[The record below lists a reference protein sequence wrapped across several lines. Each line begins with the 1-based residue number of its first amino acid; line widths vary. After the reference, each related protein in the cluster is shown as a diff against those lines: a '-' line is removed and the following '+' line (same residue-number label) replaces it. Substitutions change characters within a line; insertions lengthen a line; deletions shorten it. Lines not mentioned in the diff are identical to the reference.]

1 MICTT
6 IQNKTIDEIYA
17 ILESGDVEMAEIRLD
32 SCPLTMDEIEE
43 LFSTSD
49 VPLVATCRINA
60 VKERLSQT
68 LAGYTHGN
76 GTSRNVQHGHLQENI
91 SDDLQV
97 DRIGTSYENRHC
109 HVQASRQE
117 TGSHQQDD
125 RKLEMKASQE
135 VESKLIT
142 AIHAGAA
149 FVDLEIE
156 APPMMS
162 KRLRRETRENG
173 TVFVRSYHDYEG
185 TDSIEALKALT
196 EKCFAIGADIAKIVT
211 MAAPCTGDNQ
221 SPDVDRV
228 LSLYDHFDPA
238 KLIAFAMGDAGKT
251 SRIQCLAKG
260 SPFTYASLNEADA
273 AAPGQMTTRE
283 MRDIVYGNCVN
294 VNAAGTA
301 ADRLSAGHLNADRL
315 QTAEAT
321 VEATANDTSE
331 ETGASSDIDNGPGAA
346 EIQMPSSKSFAQRA
360 IIAAAL
366 AEGTTTLNGYSP
378 CGDNESAISV
388 ARALGAEV
396 TVGLAYKEGKVVKDS
411 STLTIKGRGAA
422 ALEPETINAGESGL
436 LARLMIPLMAVL
448 GDGNAI
454 VLGDGTLTRRPL
466 KGARAIMGAFG
477 VRLETIS
484 GTGQESFSEVHVPL
498 TISGKLEGG
507 KVTVS
512 GSGGSQLISGLLMA
526 LPLLQEDTVIRLTEP
541 KSIPYLFI
549 TMDVLKAFGVK
560 IWCDMEGGPE
570 FAESQ
575 DWNDCTEIVLHIKGG
590 QSYKATDMDIEGDW
604 SSAANFLVAG
614 AIFGKVNVSGLD
626 TKSLQADLSI
636 MDILMEAGASLSQM
650 GDDDPR
656 GVIHVQKAPLNAL
669 DVDANNCP
677 DLFPVAAV
685 LAAFCQGTSRIA
697 GVGRLANKESDRGKA
712 ILSMLVQLGVK
723 ARISGDKM
731 IIEGHSLAQRCLT
744 GHLLKGG
751 NYTSSHD
758 HRMVMALKVAEL
770 GADGPI
776 VIDDIECVS
785 KSFPTFMELFG
796 KL

>member
-68 LAGYTHGN
+68 LAGHQHGN
-76 GTSRNVQHGHLQENI
+76 GTSRNVLHGHLQENI

-97 DRIGTSYENRHC
+97 DRSGTSYENRQC

-173 TVFVRSYHDYEG
+173 TVFVRSYHDYKG

-301 ADRLSAGHLNADRL
+301 ADRLCAGRLNADSL
-315 QTAEAT
+315 KTAEAT
-321 VEATANDTSE
+321 VKATANDASE

-448 GDGNAI
+448 GDGNAT
-454 VLGDGTLTRRPL
+454 VSGEGTLTRRPL
-466 KGARAIMGAFG
+466 KGARDIMGAFG

-512 GSGGSQLISGLLMA
+512 GSGGSQLITGLLMA

-656 GVIHVQKAPLNAL
+656 GVIHVQKAPLNAF

-697 GVGRLANKESDRGKA
+697 GVGRLANKESDRDQA

>member
-68 LAGYTHGN
+68 LAGHT
-76 GTSRNVQHGHLQENI
+76 
-91 SDDLQV
+91 
-97 DRIGTSYENRHC
+97 
-109 HVQASRQE
+109 
-117 TGSHQQDD
+117 QDD

-173 TVFVRSYHDYEG
+173 TVFVRSYHDYKG

-260 SPFTYASLNEADA
+260 SPFTYASLNEEDT

-301 ADRLSAGHLNADRL
+301 ADRLCAGRLNADSL
-315 QTAEAT
+315 KTAEAT
-321 VEATANDTSE
+321 GKATANDASE

-448 GDGNAI
+448 GDGNAT
-454 VLGDGTLTRRPL
+454 VSGEGTLTRRPL
-466 KGARAIMGAFG
+466 KGARDIMGAFG

-512 GSGGSQLISGLLMA
+512 GSGGSQLITGLLMA

-656 GVIHVQKAPLNAL
+656 GVIHVQKAPLNAF

-677 DLFPVAAV
+677 DLFPIAAV

-697 GVGRLANKESDRGKA
+697 GVGRLANKESDRAQA

-751 NYTSSHD
+751 NYTSRHD

>member
-68 LAGYTHGN
+68 LAG
-76 GTSRNVQHGHLQENI
+76 
-91 SDDLQV
+91 
-97 DRIGTSYENRHC
+97 
-109 HVQASRQE
+109 
-117 TGSHQQDD
+117 HQQDD

-173 TVFVRSYHDYEG
+173 TVFVRSYHDYKG

-238 KLIAFAMGDAGKT
+238 KLIAFAMGEDGKT

-273 AAPGQMTTRE
+273 AAPGQMTIRE

-301 ADRLSAGHLNADRL
+301 ADRLCADHLNDDRL
-315 QTAEAT
+315 QTA
-321 VEATANDTSE
+321 EATANDTSE
-331 ETGASSDIDNGPGAA
+331 ETGTSSDIGNGPGGI
-346 EIQMPSSKSFAQRA
+346 EIQMPASKSFAQRA

-378 CGDNESAISV
+378 CGDNESAVSV

-448 GDGNAI
+448 GDGNATI
-454 VLGDGTLTRRPL
+454 TGDGTLTRRPL
-466 KGARAIMGAFG
+466 KGAKDIMGAFG

-656 GVIHVQKAPLNAL
+656 GVIHVQKAPLNAF

>member
-68 LAGYTHGN
+68 LAG
-76 GTSRNVQHGHLQENI
+76 
-91 SDDLQV
+91 
-97 DRIGTSYENRHC
+97 
-109 HVQASRQE
+109 
-117 TGSHQQDD
+117 HQQDD

-173 TVFVRSYHDYEG
+173 TVFVRSYHDFNG
-185 TDSIEALKALT
+185 TDSVEALKALT

-211 MAAPCTGDNQ
+211 MAVPCTGDNQ
-221 SPDVDRV
+221 SSDVDRV

-260 SPFTYASLNEADA
+260 SPFTYASLNEEDTTAL
-273 AAPGQMTTRE
+273 GQMTTRE
-283 MRDIVYGNCVN
+283 MRSIIYGNCVN

-301 ADRLSAGHLNADRL
+301 ADRLCAGRLNADSL
-315 QTAEAT
+315 KTAEAT
-321 VEATANDTSE
+321 GKATANDASE

-448 GDGNAI
+448 GDGNAT
-454 VLGDGTLTRRPL
+454 VSGEGTLTRRPL
-466 KGARAIMGAFG
+466 KGARDIMGAFG

-656 GVIHVQKAPLNAL
+656 GVIHVQKAPLNAF

-677 DLFPVAAV
+677 DLFPIVAV

-697 GVGRLANKESDRGKA
+697 GVGRLANKESDRAQA

>member
-6 IQNKTIDEIYA
+6 IQNRTIDEIYA
-17 ILESGDVEMAEIRLD
+17 LLESGDVEMAEIRLD

-60 VKERLSQT
+60 VKDRLSQT
-68 LAGYTHGN
+68 LAG
-76 GTSRNVQHGHLQENI
+76 
-91 SDDLQV
+91 
-97 DRIGTSYENRHC
+97 
-109 HVQASRQE
+109 
-117 TGSHQQDD
+117 HQQDD

-185 TDSIEALKALT
+185 TDSVEALKALT
-196 EKCFAIGADIAKIVT
+196 EKCFAIGADIAKMVT

-260 SPFTYASLNEADA
+260 APFTYASLNEEDT

-301 ADRLSAGHLNADRL
+301 ADRLSACHLNADRL
-315 QTAEAT
+315 QTPEAT
-321 VEATANDTSE
+321 VEATANDASE

-448 GDGNAI
+448 GDGNAT
-454 VLGDGTLTRRPL
+454 VSGEGTLTRRPL
-466 KGARAIMGAFG
+466 KGARDIMGAFG

-512 GSGGSQLISGLLMA
+512 GAGGSQLISGLLMA

-656 GVIHVQKAPLNAL
+656 GVIHVQKAPLNAF

-697 GVGRLANKESDRGKA
+697 GVGRLANKESDRAQA

-751 NYTSSHD
+751 DYTSSHD

>member
-60 VKERLSQT
+60 VKDRLSQT
-68 LAGYTHGN
+68 LAGHTHGN
-76 GTSRNVQHGHLQENI
+76 GTSRNVQHGHPQENI
-91 SDDLQV
+91 SEDLQV
-97 DRIGTSYENRHC
+97 DRNGTSYENRQC

-173 TVFVRSYHDYEG
+173 TVFVRSYHDYKG

-315 QTAEAT
+315 QTPEAT

-448 GDGNAI
+448 GDGNAT
-454 VLGDGTLTRRPL
+454 VSGEGTLTRRPL
-466 KGARAIMGAFG
+466 KGARDIMGAFG

-526 LPLLQEDTVIRLTEP
+526 LPLLQEDAVIRLTEP

-656 GVIHVQKAPLNAL
+656 GVIHVQKAPLNAF

-677 DLFPVAAV
+677 DLFPIVAI
-685 LAAFCQGTSRIA
+685 LAAFCQGTSKIA
-697 GVGRLANKESDRGKA
+697 GVGRLANKESDRAQA

-785 KSFPTFMELFG
+785 KSFPTFMDLFG

>member
-32 SCPLTMDEIEE
+32 SCPLAMDEIEE

-68 LAGYTHGN
+68 LAGHQHGN
-76 GTSRNVQHGHLQENI
+76 GTSLNVQHGHLQENI

-97 DRIGTSYENRHC
+97 DRNGTSYENRQGHE
-109 HVQASRQE
+109 HAGRQE

-173 TVFVRSYHDYEG
+173 TVFVRSYHDFNG
-185 TDSIEALKALT
+185 TDSVEALKALT

-211 MAAPCTGDNQ
+211 MAVPCTGDNQ
-221 SPDVDRV
+221 SSDVDRV
-228 LSLYDHFDPA
+228 LSLNDHFDPA

-260 SPFTYASLNEADA
+260 SPFTYASLNEEDTTAL
-273 AAPGQMTTRE
+273 GQMTTRE
-283 MRDIVYGNCVN
+283 MRSIIYGNCVN

-301 ADRLSAGHLNADRL
+301 ADRLCAGRLNADSL
-315 QTAEAT
+315 KTAEAT
-321 VEATANDTSE
+321 GKATANDASE

-448 GDGNAI
+448 GDGNAT
-454 VLGDGTLTRRPL
+454 VSGEGTLTRRPL
-466 KGARAIMGAFG
+466 KGARDIMGAFG

-656 GVIHVQKAPLNAL
+656 GVIHVQKAPLNAF

-677 DLFPVAAV
+677 DLFPIVAV

-697 GVGRLANKESDRGKA
+697 GVGRLANKESDRAQA

>member
-68 LAGYTHGN
+68 LAGHT
-76 GTSRNVQHGHLQENI
+76 
-91 SDDLQV
+91 
-97 DRIGTSYENRHC
+97 
-109 HVQASRQE
+109 
-117 TGSHQQDD
+117 QDD

-162 KRLRRETRENG
+162 RRLRRETRENG
-173 TVFVRSYHDYEG
+173 TVFVRSYHDYKG

-221 SPDVDRV
+221 SPDVERV

-273 AAPGQMTTRE
+273 AASGQMTTRE

-331 ETGASSDIDNGPGAA
+331 ETGPSSDIDNGPGAV

-448 GDGNAI
+448 GDGNAT
-454 VLGDGTLTRRPL
+454 VSGEGTLTRRPL
-466 KGARAIMGAFG
+466 KGARDIMGAFG

-484 GTGQESFSEVHVPL
+484 GTGQEPSAEVHVPL

-656 GVIHVQKAPLNAL
+656 GVIHVQKAPLNAF

-697 GVGRLANKESDRGKA
+697 GVGRLANKESDRAEA

-751 NYTSSHD
+751 DYTSSHD

>member
-1 MICTT
+1 
-6 IQNKTIDEIYA
+6 
-17 ILESGDVEMAEIRLD
+17 
-32 SCPLTMDEIEE
+32 
-43 LFSTSD
+43 
-49 VPLVATCRINA
+49 
-60 VKERLSQT
+60 
-68 LAGYTHGN
+68 
-76 GTSRNVQHGHLQENI
+76 
-91 SDDLQV
+91 
-97 DRIGTSYENRHC
+97 
-109 HVQASRQE
+109 
-117 TGSHQQDD
+117 
-125 RKLEMKASQE
+125 
-135 VESKLIT
+135 
-142 AIHAGAA
+142 
-149 FVDLEIE
+149 
-156 APPMMS
+156 MMS

-173 TVFVRSYHDYEG
+173 TVFVRSYHDYKG

-211 MAAPCTGDNQ
+211 MAAPCTDDNQ
-221 SPDVDRV
+221 SSDVDRV

-260 SPFTYASLNEADA
+260 SPFTYASLNEEDT

-315 QTAEAT
+315 QTPEAT

-331 ETGASSDIDNGPGAA
+331 ETGTSSDIDNGPGAA

-422 ALEPETINAGESGL
+422 ASEPETINAGESGL

-448 GDGNAI
+448 GDGNAT
-454 VLGDGTLTRRPL
+454 VSGEGTLTRRPL
-466 KGARAIMGAFG
+466 KGARDIMGAFG

-512 GSGGSQLISGLLMA
+512 GAGGSQLISGLLMA
-526 LPLLQEDTVIRLTEP
+526 LPLLQEDTIIRLTEP

-656 GVIHVQKAPLNAL
+656 GVIHVQKAPLNAF

-677 DLFPVAAV
+677 DLFPIVAILV
-685 LAAFCQGTSRIA
+685 AFCQGTSRIA
-697 GVGRLANKESDRGKA
+697 GVGRLANKESDRAQA
-712 ILSMLVQLGVK
+712 ILSMLVKLGVK

-785 KSFPTFMELFG
+785 ESFPTFMELFG

>member
-68 LAGYTHGN
+68 LAG
-76 GTSRNVQHGHLQENI
+76 
-91 SDDLQV
+91 
-97 DRIGTSYENRHC
+97 
-109 HVQASRQE
+109 
-117 TGSHQQDD
+117 HQQDD

-173 TVFVRSYHDYEG
+173 TVFVRSYHDYKG

-238 KLIAFAMGDAGKT
+238 KLIAFAMGDAGKI

-260 SPFTYASLNEADA
+260 SPFTYASLNEADT
-273 AAPGQMTTRE
+273 AAPGQMPTEE
-283 MRDIVYGNCVN
+283 MRSIIYGNCVN

-331 ETGASSDIDNGPGAA
+331 ETGTSSDIDNGPGAA

-448 GDGNAI
+448 GDGNAT
-454 VLGDGTLTRRPL
+454 VSGEGTLTRRPL
-466 KGARAIMGAFG
+466 KGARDIMGAFG

-484 GTGQESFSEVHVPL
+484 GTGQESSAEVHVPL

-512 GSGGSQLISGLLMA
+512 GSDGSQLISGLLMA

-656 GVIHVQKAPLNAL
+656 GVIHVQKAPLNAF

-677 DLFPVAAV
+677 DLFPIVAI

-697 GVGRLANKESDRGKA
+697 GVGRLANKESDRAQA

-731 IIEGHSLAQRCLT
+731 IIEGHSLAQRSLT

-770 GADGPI
+770 GADRPI

>member
-60 VKERLSQT
+60 VKDRLSQT
-68 LAGYTHGN
+68 LAGHQHGN
-76 GTSRNVQHGHLQENI
+76 GTSRNAQHGTLQDNI
-91 SDDLQV
+91 SEDLQV
-97 DRIGTSYENRHC
+97 DRNGTSYENRQC

-173 TVFVRSYHDYEG
+173 TVFVRSYHDFNG
-185 TDSIEALKALT
+185 TDSTEALKALT

-260 SPFTYASLNEADA
+260 SPFTYASLNEADTV
-273 AAPGQMTTRE
+273 APGQMTTRE

-301 ADRLSAGHLNADRL
+301 ADRLRAGLLNADRL
-315 QTAEAT
+315 QTP
-321 VEATANDTSE
+321 EATANDTSE
-331 ETGASSDIDNGPGAA
+331 ETGTSSDIDNGPGAA

-396 TVGLAYKEGKVVKDS
+396 TVGLAYKEGKVAKDS

-422 ALEPETINAGESGL
+422 ALVPETVNAGESGL

-448 GDGNAI
+448 GGGNST
-454 VLGDGTLTRRPL
+454 VNGEGTLTKRPL
-466 KGARAIMGAFG
+466 KGARNIMGAFG

-484 GTGQESFSEVHVPL
+484 GTGQEPSSEVHVPL

-549 TMDVLKAFGVK
+549 TMDVLKAFSVK
-560 IWCDMEGGPE
+560 IWCDMEGGQE

-656 GVIHVQKAPLNAL
+656 GVIHVQKAPLNAF

-697 GVGRLANKESDRGKA
+697 GVGRLANKESDRA
-712 ILSMLVQLGVK
+712 ATILSMLVQLGVK
-723 ARISGDKM
+723 ARISGYKM

-744 GHLLKGG
+744 GHLLRGG

>member
-17 ILESGDVEMAEIRLD
+17 ILESGNVEMAEIRLD

-68 LAGYTHGN
+68 LAGHT
-76 GTSRNVQHGHLQENI
+76 
-91 SDDLQV
+91 
-97 DRIGTSYENRHC
+97 
-109 HVQASRQE
+109 
-117 TGSHQQDD
+117 QDD

-173 TVFVRSYHDYEG
+173 TVFVRSYHDYKG

-211 MAAPCTGDNQ
+211 MAAQCTGDNQ

-260 SPFTYASLNEADA
+260 SPFTYASLNEEDT

-301 ADRLSAGHLNADRL
+301 ANRLCAGSLNAASL
-315 QTAEAT
+315 QTADA
-321 VEATANDTSE
+321 
-331 ETGASSDIDNGPGAA
+331 TGASSDIDNGPGAA

-448 GDGNAI
+448 GDGNAT
-454 VLGDGTLTRRPL
+454 VSGEGTLTRRPL
-466 KGARAIMGAFG
+466 KGARDIMGAFG
-477 VRLETIS
+477 VRFETIS

-656 GVIHVQKAPLNAL
+656 GVIHVQKAPLNAF

-677 DLFPVAAV
+677 DLFPIVAI

-697 GVGRLANKESDRGKA
+697 GVGRLANKESDRAQA

-723 ARISGDKM
+723 SRISGDKM

>member
-68 LAGYTHGN
+68 LAGHT
-76 GTSRNVQHGHLQENI
+76 
-91 SDDLQV
+91 
-97 DRIGTSYENRHC
+97 
-109 HVQASRQE
+109 
-117 TGSHQQDD
+117 QDD

-173 TVFVRSYHDYEG
+173 TVFVRSYHDYKG

-260 SPFTYASLNEADA
+260 APFTYASLNEADA

-301 ADRLSAGHLNADRL
+301 ADRFSAGHLNADRL
-315 QTAEAT
+315 QTPEAT

-422 ALEPETINAGESGL
+422 ALVPEAINAGESGL

-448 GDGNAI
+448 GDGNAT
-454 VLGDGTLTRRPL
+454 VSGEGTLTRRPL
-466 KGARAIMGAFG
+466 KGARDIMGAFG

>member
-60 VKERLSQT
+60 VKERLFQT
-68 LAGYTHGN
+68 LAGHT
-76 GTSRNVQHGHLQENI
+76 
-91 SDDLQV
+91 
-97 DRIGTSYENRHC
+97 
-109 HVQASRQE
+109 
-117 TGSHQQDD
+117 QDD

-173 TVFVRSYHDYEG
+173 TVFVRSYHDYKG

-211 MAAPCTGDNQ
+211 MAAPCIGDNQ

-238 KLIAFAMGDAGKT
+238 KLIAFAMGEDGKT

-260 SPFTYASLNEADA
+260 SPFTYASLNEEDA
-273 AAPGQMTTRE
+273 AAPGQMPIEE
-283 MRDIVYGNCVN
+283 MRSIIYGNCVN

-301 ADRLSAGHLNADRL
+301 ADRFSAGHLNADRL
-315 QTAEAT
+315 QTPEAT

-331 ETGASSDIDNGPGAA
+331 ETGTSSDIDNGPGAA

-422 ALEPETINAGESGL
+422 ALVPETINAGESGL

-448 GDGNAI
+448 GDGNAT
-454 VLGDGTLTRRPL
+454 VSGEGTLTRRPL
-466 KGARAIMGAFG
+466 KGARDIMGAFG

-484 GTGQESFSEVHVPL
+484 GTGQEPSAEVHVPL
-498 TISGKLEGG
+498 TISGKLGGG

-656 GVIHVQKAPLNAL
+656 GVIHVQKAPLNAF

>member
-68 LAGYTHGN
+68 LAGHT
-76 GTSRNVQHGHLQENI
+76 
-91 SDDLQV
+91 
-97 DRIGTSYENRHC
+97 
-109 HVQASRQE
+109 
-117 TGSHQQDD
+117 QDD
-125 RKLEMKASQE
+125 RKLEMKASQK

-173 TVFVRSYHDYEG
+173 TVFVRSYHDYKG

-211 MAAPCTGDNQ
+211 MAAPYTGDNQ

-321 VEATANDTSE
+321 VEATANDTSDA
-331 ETGASSDIDNGPGAA
+331 TGASSGIDNGPGAA

-422 ALEPETINAGESGL
+422 GLEPETINAGESGL

-448 GDGNAI
+448 GDGNATI
-454 VLGDGTLTRRPL
+454 TGDGTLTRRPL
-466 KGARAIMGAFG
+466 KGARDIMGAFG

-656 GVIHVQKAPLNAL
+656 GVIHVQKAPLNAF

-677 DLFPVAAV
+677 DLFPIVAI

-697 GVGRLANKESDRGKA
+697 GVGRLANKESDRAQA

-731 IIEGHSLAQRCLT
+731 IIEGHSLAQRCLI

>member
-32 SCPLTMDEIEE
+32 SCQLTMDEIEE

-68 LAGYTHGN
+68 LAG
-76 GTSRNVQHGHLQENI
+76 
-91 SDDLQV
+91 
-97 DRIGTSYENRHC
+97 
-109 HVQASRQE
+109 
-117 TGSHQQDD
+117 HQQED

-173 TVFVRSYHDYEG
+173 TVFVRSYHDYKG

-221 SPDVDRV
+221 SSDVDRV

-260 SPFTYASLNEADA
+260 SPFTYASLNEEDTTAL
-273 AAPGQMTTRE
+273 GQMTTRE
-283 MRDIVYGNCVN
+283 MRSIIYGNCVN

-301 ADRLSAGHLNADRL
+301 ADRLCAGRLNADSL
-315 QTAEAT
+315 KTAEAT
-321 VEATANDTSE
+321 VEATANDTDDA
-331 ETGASSDIDNGPGAA
+331 TGASSDIDNGPGAA

-448 GDGNAI
+448 GDGNAT
-454 VLGDGTLTRRPL
+454 VSGEGTLTRRPL
-466 KGARAIMGAFG
+466 KGARDIMGAFG

-507 KVTVS
+507 KVNVS

-636 MDILMEAGASLSQM
+636 MDILMETGASLSQM

-656 GVIHVQKAPLNAL
+656 GVIHVQKAPLNAF

-677 DLFPVAAV
+677 DLFPIVAI

-697 GVGRLANKESDRGKA
+697 GVGRLANKESDRAQA

>member
-68 LAGYTHGN
+68 LAGHQHGN
-76 GTSRNVQHGHLQENI
+76 GTLRNVQHGHLQENI
-91 SDDLQV
+91 SDDLRV
-97 DRIGTSYENRHC
+97 DRIGTSYENRQC

-117 TGSHQQDD
+117 TGSHHQDD

-173 TVFVRSYHDYEG
+173 TVFVRSYHDYKG

-260 SPFTYASLNEADA
+260 APFTYASLNEADA

-301 ADRLSAGHLNADRL
+301 ADRFSAGHLNADRL
-315 QTAEAT
+315 QTPEAT

-448 GDGNAI
+448 GDGNAT
-454 VLGDGTLTRRPL
+454 VSGEGTLTRRPL
-466 KGARAIMGAFG
+466 KGARDIMGAFG

-656 GVIHVQKAPLNAL
+656 GVIHVQKAPLNAF

-677 DLFPVAAV
+677 DLFPIVAV

-697 GVGRLANKESDRGKA
+697 GVGRLANKESDRSQA

>member
-68 LAGYTHGN
+68 LAG
-76 GTSRNVQHGHLQENI
+76 
-91 SDDLQV
+91 
-97 DRIGTSYENRHC
+97 
-109 HVQASRQE
+109 
-117 TGSHQQDD
+117 HQQDD

-173 TVFVRSYHDYEG
+173 TVFVRSYHDFNG
-185 TDSIEALKALT
+185 TDSVEALKALT

-260 SPFTYASLNEADA
+260 SPFTYASLNEEDT

-321 VEATANDTSE
+321 VKATANDASE

-388 ARALGAEV
+388 ARGLGAEV

-422 ALEPETINAGESGL
+422 ALVPETINAGESGL

-448 GDGNAI
+448 GDGNAT
-454 VLGDGTLTRRPL
+454 VSGEGTLTRRPL
-466 KGARAIMGAFG
+466 KGARDIMGAFG

-549 TMDVLKAFGVK
+549 TMDVLKSFGVK

-656 GVIHVQKAPLNAL
+656 GVIHVQKAPLNAF

-677 DLFPVAAV
+677 DLFPIVAI
-685 LAAFCQGTSRIA
+685 LASFCQGTSRIA
-697 GVGRLANKESDRGKA
+697 GVGRLANKESDRAQA

-758 HRMVMALKVAEL
+758 HRMLMALKVAEL

>member
-68 LAGYTHGN
+68 LAGHT
-76 GTSRNVQHGHLQENI
+76 
-91 SDDLQV
+91 
-97 DRIGTSYENRHC
+97 
-109 HVQASRQE
+109 
-117 TGSHQQDD
+117 QDD

-173 TVFVRSYHDYEG
+173 TVFVRSYHDYKG

-221 SPDVDRV
+221 SSDVDRV

-260 SPFTYASLNEADA
+260 SPFTYASLNEADT

-301 ADRLSAGHLNADRL
+301 ADRLCADYLNDDRL

-321 VEATANDTSE
+321 ANDTSDA
-331 ETGASSDIDNGPGAA
+331 TGASSDIDNGPGAA

-422 ALEPETINAGESGL
+422 ALEPETINVGESGL

-448 GDGNAI
+448 GDGNAT
-454 VLGDGTLTRRPL
+454 VSGEGTLTRRPL
-466 KGARAIMGAFG
+466 KGAKDIMGAFG

-656 GVIHVQKAPLNAL
+656 GVIHVQKAPLNAF

-677 DLFPVAAV
+677 DLFPIVAI
-685 LAAFCQGTSRIA
+685 LAAFCQGTSKIA
-697 GVGRLANKESDRGKA
+697 GVGRLANKESDRAQA

-758 HRMVMALKVAEL
+758 HRMVMALNVAEL

>member
-60 VKERLSQT
+60 VKERLFQT
-68 LAGYTHGN
+68 LAGHT
-76 GTSRNVQHGHLQENI
+76 
-91 SDDLQV
+91 
-97 DRIGTSYENRHC
+97 
-109 HVQASRQE
+109 
-117 TGSHQQDD
+117 QDD

-260 SPFTYASLNEADA
+260 SPFTYASLNEADT

-301 ADRLSAGHLNADRL
+301 ADRLCAGRLNADSL
-315 QTAEAT
+315 KTAEAT
-321 VEATANDTSE
+321 GKATANDASE

-422 ALEPETINAGESGL
+422 ALEPETINVGESGL

-448 GDGNAI
+448 GDGNAT
-454 VLGDGTLTRRPL
+454 VSGEGTLTRRPL
-466 KGARAIMGAFG
+466 KGARDIMGAFG

-484 GTGQESFSEVHVPL
+484 GTGQESLSEVHVPL

-656 GVIHVQKAPLNAL
+656 GVIHVQKAPLNAF

-677 DLFPVAAV
+677 DLFPIVAI

-697 GVGRLANKESDRGKA
+697 GVGRLANKESDRAQA
-712 ILSMLVQLGVK
+712 ILSMLMQLGVK

-731 IIEGHSLAQRCLT
+731 MIEGHSLAQRCLT

-751 NYTSSHD
+751 DYTSSHD

>member
-68 LAGYTHGN
+68 LAGHQHGN
-76 GTSRNVQHGHLQENI
+76 
-91 SDDLQV
+91 
-97 DRIGTSYENRHC
+97 GTSYENRQC

-135 VESKLIT
+135 AESKLIT

-173 TVFVRSYHDYEG
+173 TVFVRSYHDYKG

-221 SPDVDRV
+221 SSDVDRV

-260 SPFTYASLNEADA
+260 SPFTYASLNEEDA
-273 AAPGQMTTRE
+273 AAPGQMSTEE
-283 MRDIVYGNCVN
+283 MRSIIYGNCVN

-301 ADRLSAGHLNADRL
+301 VDRLCADHLNADRL

-331 ETGASSDIDNGPGAA
+331 ETGTSFDIDNGPGAA

-448 GDGNAI
+448 SDGNAT
-454 VLGDGTLTRRPL
+454 VSGEGTLTRRPL
-466 KGARAIMGAFG
+466 KGARDIMGAFG

-484 GTGQESFSEVHVPL
+484 GTGQGPSAEVHVPL

-507 KVTVS
+507 KVTIS
-512 GSGGSQLISGLLMA
+512 GSDGSQLISGLLMA

-656 GVIHVQKAPLNAL
+656 GVIHVQKAPLNAF

>member
-60 VKERLSQT
+60 VKERLFQT
-68 LAGYTHGN
+68 LAGHQHGN
-76 GTSRNVQHGHLQENI
+76 GTSRNVQHVHLQENI

-97 DRIGTSYENRHC
+97 DRIGTLYENRQC

-173 TVFVRSYHDYEG
+173 TVFVRSYHDYKG

-211 MAAPCTGDNQ
+211 MAAPCTGDNH

-260 SPFTYASLNEADA
+260 SPFTYASLNEGDT

-283 MRDIVYGNCVN
+283 MLSIVYGNCVN

-301 ADRLSAGHLNADRL
+301 ADRLCAGRLNADSL
-315 QTAEAT
+315 KTAEAT
-321 VEATANDTSE
+321 GKATANDASE
-331 ETGASSDIDNGPGAA
+331 ETGTSSDIDNGPGAA

-396 TVGLAYKEGKVVKDS
+396 TVGLAYKDGKVVKDS

-448 GDGNAI
+448 GDGNAT
-454 VLGDGTLTRRPL
+454 VSGEGTLTRRPL
-466 KGARAIMGAFG
+466 KGARDIMGAFG

-484 GTGQESFSEVHVPL
+484 GTGLESFSEVHVPL

-507 KVTVS
+507 KVTIS
-512 GSGGSQLISGLLMA
+512 GAGGSQLISGLLMA

-656 GVIHVQKAPLNAL
+656 GVIHVQKAPLNAF

-697 GVGRLANKESDRGKA
+697 GVGRLANKESDRAQA

-751 NYTSSHD
+751 DYTSSHD

>member
-17 ILESGDVEMAEIRLD
+17 ILESGEVEMAEIRLD

-68 LAGYTHGN
+68 LVGHQHGN
-76 GTSRNVQHGHLQENI
+76 GTSRNVQHGHPQENI
-91 SDDLQV
+91 SDDLHV
-97 DRIGTSYENRHC
+97 DRIGTSYENRQC

-173 TVFVRSYHDYEG
+173 TVFVRSYHDYKG

-260 SPFTYASLNEADA
+260 SPFTYASLNEEDT

-301 ADRLSAGHLNADRL
+301 ADRLCAGRLNADSL
-315 QTAEAT
+315 KTAEAT
-321 VEATANDTSE
+321 VKATANDASE
-331 ETGASSDIDNGPGAA
+331 ETGTSSDIDNGPGAA

-422 ALEPETINAGESGL
+422 ALVPETVNAGESGL

-448 GDGNAI
+448 GDGNAT
-454 VLGDGTLTRRPL
+454 VSGEGTLTRRPL
-466 KGARAIMGAFG
+466 KGARDIMGAFG

-484 GTGQESFSEVHVPL
+484 GTGQESLSEVHVPL

-656 GVIHVQKAPLNAL
+656 GVIHVQKAPLNAF

-697 GVGRLANKESDRGKA
+697 GVGRLANKESDRA
-712 ILSMLVQLGVK
+712 ESILSMLVQLGVK

>member
-68 LAGYTHGN
+68 LAGHQHGN
-76 GTSRNVQHGHLQENI
+76 GISRNVQHGHLQENI

-97 DRIGTSYENRHC
+97 DRNGTSYENRQC
-109 HVQASRQE
+109 HVQAIRQE

-173 TVFVRSYHDYEG
+173 TVFVRSYHDYKG

-260 SPFTYASLNEADA
+260 APLTYASLNEEDT

-315 QTAEAT
+315 QTPEAT

-331 ETGASSDIDNGPGAA
+331 ETGASSDIDNGLGAA

-448 GDGNAI
+448 GDGNAT
-454 VLGDGTLTRRPL
+454 VSGEGTLTRRPL
-466 KGARAIMGAFG
+466 KGARDIMGAFG

-656 GVIHVQKAPLNAL
+656 GVIHVQKAPLNAF

>member
-68 LAGYTHGN
+68 LAGHT
-76 GTSRNVQHGHLQENI
+76 
-91 SDDLQV
+91 
-97 DRIGTSYENRHC
+97 
-109 HVQASRQE
+109 
-117 TGSHQQDD
+117 QDD
-125 RKLEMKASQE
+125 RKLEMKASQK

-173 TVFVRSYHDYEG
+173 TVFVRSYHDYKG

-211 MAAPCTGDNQ
+211 MAAPYTGDNQ

-321 VEATANDTSE
+321 VEATANDTSDA
-331 ETGASSDIDNGPGAA
+331 TGASSGIDNGPGAA

-422 ALEPETINAGESGL
+422 GLEPETINAGESGL

-448 GDGNAI
+448 GDGNATI
-454 VLGDGTLTRRPL
+454 TGDGTLTRRPL
-466 KGARAIMGAFG
+466 KGARDIMGAFG

-656 GVIHVQKAPLNAL
+656 GVIHVQKAPLNAF

-677 DLFPVAAV
+677 DLFPIVAI
-685 LAAFCQGTSRIA
+685 LAAFCQGTSKIA

-731 IIEGHSLAQRCLT
+731 IIEGHSLAQRCLI

>member
-68 LAGYTHGN
+68 LAGHT
-76 GTSRNVQHGHLQENI
+76 
-91 SDDLQV
+91 
-97 DRIGTSYENRHC
+97 
-109 HVQASRQE
+109 
-117 TGSHQQDD
+117 QDD

-149 FVDLEIE
+149 FVDLEVE

-173 TVFVRSYHDYEG
+173 TVFVRSYHDYKG

-211 MAAPCTGDNQ
+211 MAAPCIGDNQ

-228 LSLYDHFDPA
+228 LSLYEHFDPA
-238 KLIAFAMGDAGKT
+238 KLIAFAMGEDGKT

-315 QTAEAT
+315 QTP
-321 VEATANDTSE
+321 EATANDTSE
-331 ETGASSDIDNGPGAA
+331 ETGPSSDIDNGPGAA

-448 GDGNAI
+448 GDGNAT
-454 VLGDGTLTRRPL
+454 VSGEGTLTRRPL
-466 KGARAIMGAFG
+466 KGARDIMGAFG

-484 GTGQESFSEVHVPL
+484 GTGQEPSAEVHVPL

-590 QSYKATDMDIEGDW
+590 QSYNATDMDIEGDW

-656 GVIHVQKAPLNAL
+656 GVIHVQKAPLNAF

-677 DLFPVAAV
+677 DLFPIVAI
-685 LAAFCQGTSRIA
+685 LAAFCQGISRIA
-697 GVGRLANKESDRGKA
+697 GVGRLANKESDRAQA